1 MHALAGS
8 PPQRGSL
15 AGAFATLASGGVG
28 AEAIVAWCEGAR
40 VSPVLTAHPTEVQR
54 KSILDAERGIAE
66 LVAMR
71 DRMALSPA
79 ERREVEV
86 RLHRRVLGLWQT
98 AMLRLSRLQVV
109 DEIENGLAYYRYT
122 FLAELPRLY
131 ADLAASLGQRAL
143 DGRRLAPFLRMGSWI
158 GGDRDGNPFVTAQ
171 TLVHA
176 VRAQAGVAF
185 GHYLDEVHRLGGELS
200 LSSRLVRP
208 TPALLG
214 LAAAAHDANPHRQ
227 DEPYR
232 QALIGVYARI
242 AATAQRKSNVTLP
255 ARTARRDAALRGARG
270 VRRRPRDD
278 RRFARDARRGR
289 ARRGAARAA
298 ALRGGRVRIPPRVA
312 RPAPERRR
320 ARGGRRRDAREER
333 GRRGLCGAGRA
344 CARRA
349 ARRRAREPASGAKP
363 VRRLFGA
370 RARRARDRRRGRGR
384 PCRLRRRGHPPL
396 RDLQVPVGLGPAR
409 GRGAAQGGRARA
421 RRPFRARHRAA
432 VRDDR
437 RPRARRPDHA
447 RGVRAA
453 RVAAARRR
461 TRRPAGG
468 DAGLLGQQQGRRL
481 PRGELGALPG
491 RAGPRR
497 GVRRRRRHARALPRP
512 RRHRRPRGRPLV
524 RRDPRAAARQRARG
538 TAAHRAGRDH
548 REQVLG
554 SRARP
559 AQPRDARR
567 GGTGGGP
574 VGRRAA
580 GRPRGCLLPGAR
592 RALGARALLL
602 PGARLRDARVRRLLP
617 RVDADRRDRRS
628 QHRQPSRVAHRL
640 DAHRGPAR
648 DSLGVQLEPVPAD
661 ASRLVRRGQRRRR
674 VASGASGR
682 DAAAARNARALAVLR
697 ERALEH
703 GDGALEDRPRRRVP
717 LREHGG
723 GRGAARSRV
732 LAHRR
737 RARAHAR
744 GAGRDHRACA
754 PAGRQPDARAQ
765 PAQPRPVPRPP
776 QPPADRAPDPL
787 PGRPDR
793 RAHAPRDPHD
803 DQRAGGGPPE
813 QRMTAAG
820 PGAASTSLIWIKRES
835 FALLLTSTR
844 AAARVGTSPQSPPT
858 DP

>member
-1 MHALAGS
+1 
-8 PPQRGSL
+8 
-15 AGAFATLASGGVG
+15 
-28 AEAIVAWCEGAR
+28 
-40 VSPVLTAHPTEVQR
+40 
-54 KSILDAERGIAE
+54 
-66 LVAMR
+66 MR

-79 ERREVEV
+79 EWREVEQ

-131 ADLAASLGQRAL
+131 ADLAASLGSHAL

-208 TPALLG
+208 TPALLD

-232 QALIGVYARI
+232 QALIGVYARL
-242 AATAQRKSNVTLP
+242 AATAQRKSGVTLP
-255 ARTARRDAALRGARG
+255 RAPHVDMPPYETPEAFAADLATIADSLATHGAAALGEE
-270 VRRRPRDD
+270 RPEPSTP
-278 RRFARDARRGR
+278 
-289 ARRGAARAA
+289 
-298 ALRGGRVRIPPRVA
+298 LRGGRVRLPPRIA

-333 GRRGLCGAGRA
+333 GRRGVCGAGRA
-344 CARRA
+344 CARRV
-349 ARRRAREPASGAKP
+349 ARRRTREPASAAQP
-363 VRRLFGA
+363 VRRLLGTCS
-370 RARRARDRRRGRGR
+370 RRARDRRRGRGR
-384 PCRLRRRGHPPL
+384 PCRLRRRGDPPL
-396 RDLQVPVGLGPAR
+396 RDLQVPVGLRPAR

-453 RVAAARRR
+453 RMAAARRR

-491 RAGPRR
+491 GAGPRR
-497 GVRRRRRHARALPRP
+497 GVRRGRRHARALPRP
-512 RRHRRPRGRPLV
+512 RWHRRPRGRPLV

-538 TAAHRAGRDH
+538 TAAHRAGGDH

-554 SRARP
+554 SRSRP

-567 GGTGGGP
+567 RGAGGGP

-580 GRPRGCLLPGAR
+580 GRPRRRVLPGAR
-592 RALGARALLL
+592 RALART
-602 PGARLRDARVRRLLP
+602 
-617 RVDADRRDRRS
+617 RS
-628 QHRQPSRVAHRL
+628 PPTGRSST
-640 DAHRGPAR
+640 GP
-648 DSLGVQLEPVPAD
+648 PVSSTISA
-661 ASRLVRRGQRRRR
+661 RRRR
-674 VASGASGR
+674 SPRSPGSTSAAVPRRAPPRRGSKTFVRSPGCSAGAS
-682 DAAAARNARALAVLR
+682 
-697 ERALEH
+697 
-703 GDGALEDRPRRRVP
+703 
-717 LREHGG
+717 
-723 GRGAARSRV
+723 
-732 LAHRR
+732 
-737 RARAHAR
+737 
-744 GAGRDHRACA
+744 AG
-754 PAGRQPDARAQ
+754 
-765 PAQPRPVPRPP
+765 
-776 QPPADRAPDPL
+776 
-787 PGRPDR
+787 
-793 RAHAPRDPHD
+793 
-803 DQRAGGGPPE
+803 
-813 QRMTAAG
+813 
-820 PGAASTSLIWIKRES
+820 
-835 FALLLTSTR
+835 
-844 AAARVGTSPQSPPT
+844 
-858 DP
+858 